1 MPQTEIVVSRQPSA
15 AMTSRIVRSASGS
28 PQPAQSECWPES
40 SRLGFSK
47 TLCSAAGSRSIL
59 RLSAWIHALHAR
71 EDLGAAQ
78 QRAHAEARSV
88 VTDAADRM
96 NRNASGDRELHVL
109 DHLPGRQLEH
119 RDPL

>member
-1 MPQTEIVVSRQPSA
+1 MPQTAIVVSRQPRA
-15 AMTSRIVRSASGS
+15 AMASRIVRSASGS

-59 RLSAWIHALHAR
+59 RLSAWIHALDAR

-78 QRAHAEARSV
+78 QRANAEARSV
-88 VTDAADRM
+88 VTEDRKSTRL
-96 NRNASGDRELHVL
+96 NSSHI
-109 DHLPGRQLEH
+109 
-119 RDPL
+119 